1 MIELVGYPCVVSNS
15 FLDGAKRMEVICEG
29 VLSECSL
36 APVVLFQTLIVAS
49 LVPPPEASKDGC
61 QGHHAMA
68 YGTVELT

>member
-15 FLDGAKRMEVICEG
+15 FFDGAKRMEVICEG
-29 VLSECSL
+29 VLSECNL

-68 YGTVELT
+68 LRNSKFT